1 MFTKF
6 GLGER
11 VPGEHPH
18 AKFHRCS
25 LKIWV
30 YSPQNWYFLYKFA
43 QNRYTPL
50 SNVYKIWFGGG
61 SPTSATPHPHAK
73 FHRCGFKIWVY
84 SPENCQNWYF
94 CINLP
99 KMGIPLKR
107 CLQNLA
113 WGESKVRTLMPN
125 FTVVAWA
132 CSPKIVKNGN
142 FLVQICP

>member
-113 WGESKVRTLMPN
+113 WG
-125 FTVVAWA
+125 
-132 CSPKIVKNGN
+132 SPRSAPSC
-142 FLVQICP
+142 QISPLWHGLAAPKS